1 MESPGSGSTGTTEV
15 SVRVKFV
22 WLVRRRVYE
31 FPGQQMK
38 ALLDNLMIWRTNLRV
53 QQTSRA
59 L

>member
-1 MESPGSGSTGTTEV
+1 MQSTGSGSTGTTEV
-15 SVRVKFV
+15 SVRVKCL

-31 FPGQQMK
+31 LPGQQMK

-53 QQTSRA
+53 QQSSRA